1 MPKITKQDV
10 MQKYTVRVYDR
21 DQAEILDRALV
32 KFMPMIGNKTD
43 TIRHFAL
50 LGAEKMLGDSQINNS
65 INFSEI
71 RRYMQEIDT
80 KLDKIK
86 NTQKAYFV
94 ETTSEVLTN
103 QSMTN
108 FNNKLLLKSMG
119 LSRSDFGKDWKYEPN
134 DYDLE
139 EKRNQY
145 KGDLANGRR

>member
-1 MPKITKQDV
+1 MPKLTRQDV
-10 MQKYTVRVYDR
+10 MQKYTVRVYDK
-21 DQAEILDRALV
+21 DQADLLNRAME

-80 KLDKIK
+80 KLEKIK

-94 ETTSEVLTN
+94 ETTGEILTN
-103 QSMTN
+103 QSLTN

-119 LSRSDFGKDWKYEPN
+119 LTHRAFEKDWKYEPN
-134 DYDLE
+134 DYHLE
-139 EKRNQY
+139 EQRNQY
-145 KGDLANGRR
+145 KGDLANGRK